1 MVCCPFHGSM
11 DNFMSLQ
18 RKFELLRPRLDE
30 ASLRLCA
37 AADALVLGRGGPSLV
52 AKASGLSR
60 TTVYAGL
67 SDLEQSTSPS
77 AAASK
82 TAGRIRRPGA
92 GRKRLTQS
100 NPDLLRDLDKLV
112 DPITRGDPESSLRW
126 TCKCTTK
133 LTKELQAQGHQARQ
147 RTVWTLLDELGYSMQ
162 SNRKTNEGTEHP
174 NRDAQFLYIANKVEQ
189 FQDAGLPII
198 SVDTKK
204 KELIGRFK
212 NGGREWQRKG
222 EPEKVNA
229 HDFADKELGKIVP
242 YGVYDLTH
250 NQGWVSVGI
259 NHDTAE
265 FAVATIRRWWKRMG
279 VELYPHANELM
290 ITADGGGSNGSRVRL
305 WKIEIQKLARELNMI
320 IHVCH
325 FPPGTSKWN
334 KIEHRMFCHITENW
348 RSRPLESRAVV
359 VNLIANTRTEK
370 GLKIKSEIDD
380 AFYPKG
386 IKIADE
392 DMAKLAIVR
401 DEFHGEWNYRIYP
414 NHNQ

>member
-1 MVCCPFHGSM
+1 MGDFTM
-11 DNFMSLQ
+11 LQ
-18 RKFELLRPRLDE
+18 RKYELLRPRLDE
-30 ASLRLCA
+30 VSMRLCA
-37 AADALVLGRGGPSLV
+37 AADAMILGRGGPSLV

-60 TTVYAGL
+60 TTIYAGL
-67 SDLEQSTSPS
+67 SDLDQTSVPP
-77 AAASK
+77 AVPPK
-82 TAGRIRRPGA
+82 TAGRIRQPGG
-92 GRKRLTQS
+92 GRKRLTES

-112 DPITRGDPESSLRW
+112 DPITRGDPESPLRW
-126 TCKCTTK
+126 TCKSTTR
-133 LTKELQAQGHQARQ
+133 LTKELRDQGHQVSQ
-147 RTVWTLLDELGYSMQ
+147 RTVWTLLDQLGYSMQ
-162 SNRKTNEGTEHP
+162 SNRKTREGTEHP
-174 NRDAQFLYIANKVEQ
+174 DRDAQFLYIAQKVQQ
-189 FQDAGLPII
+189 FQQTGFPVI

-222 EPEKVNA
+222 QPEEVNG
-229 HDFADKELGKIVP
+229 HDFADKELGKVVP

-279 VELYPHANELM
+279 IRLYPKAEELL

-305 WKIEIQKLARELNMI
+305 WKIEVQKLAEALDMT

-334 KIEHRMFCHITENW
+334 KIEHRMFCHVTENW

-359 VNLIANTRTEK
+359 VNLIANTRTAK
-370 GLKIKSEIDD
+370 GLTIQAEIDD
-380 AFYPKG
+380 AFYSTG
-386 IKIADE
+386 IKIPDE
-392 DMAKLAIVR
+392 DMAKLAIIR
-401 DEFHGEWNYRIYP
+401 DEFHGEWNYRIFP
-414 NHNQ
+414 KNNQ

>member
-1 MVCCPFHGSM
+1 MGDFTM
-11 DNFMSLQ
+11 LQ
-18 RKFELLRPRLDE
+18 RKYELLRPRLDE
-30 ASLRLCA
+30 VSMRLCA
-37 AADALVLGRGGPSLV
+37 ATDAMILGRGGPSLV

-60 TTVYAGL
+60 TTIYAGL
-67 SDLEQSTSPS
+67 SDLDQTTVPPVVPP
-77 AAASK
+77 K
-82 TAGRIRRPGA
+82 TAGRIRQPGG
-92 GRKRLTQS
+92 GRKRLTET

-112 DPITRGDPESSLRW
+112 DPITRGDPESPLRW
-126 TCKCTTK
+126 TCKSTTR
-133 LTKELQAQGHQARQ
+133 LTKELRDQGHQVSQ
-147 RTVWTLLDELGYSMQ
+147 RTVWTLLDQLGYSMQ
-162 SNRKTNEGTEHP
+162 SNRKTREGTEHP
-174 NRDAQFLYIANKVEQ
+174 DRDAQFLYIAEKVQQ
-189 FQDAGLPII
+189 FQQTGFPVI

-222 EPEKVNA
+222 QPEEVNV

-279 VELYPHANELM
+279 IRLYPQAKELL

-305 WKIEIQKLARELNMI
+305 WKIEVQKLAEELDMTI
-320 IHVCH
+320 QVCH

-334 KIEHRMFCHITENW
+334 KIEHRMFCHVTENW

-359 VNLIANTRTEK
+359 VNLIANTRTAK
-370 GLKIKSEIDD
+370 GLTIQAEIDE
-380 AFYPKG
+380 AFYSTG
-386 IKIADE
+386 IKIPDE
-392 DMAKLAIVR
+392 DMEKLAIIR
-401 DEFHGEWNYRIYP
+401 DEFHGEWNYRIFP
-414 NHNQ
+414 KNNQ

>member
-1 MVCCPFHGSM
+1 M
-11 DNFMSLQ
+11 DNLLMLQ
-18 RKFELLRPRLDE
+18 RKYELLRPRLDE
-30 ASLRLCA
+30 VSMRLCA
-37 AADALVLGRGGPSLV
+37 AADAMALGRGGPSLV

-60 TTVYAGL
+60 TTIYAGL
-67 SDLEQSTSPS
+67 SDLKQSSGPS
-77 AAASK
+77 GAPVRVP
-82 TAGRIRRPGA
+82 GRIRQPGA
-92 GRKRLTQS
+92 GRKRLTAS

-112 DPITRGDPESSLRW
+112 DPITRGDPESPLRW
-126 TCKCTTK
+126 TCKSTTK
-133 LTKELQAQGHQARQ
+133 LTRELQAQGHQVSQ
-147 RTVWTLLDELGYSMQ
+147 RTVWTLLDQLGYSMQ
-162 SNRKTNEGTEHP
+162 SNRKTREGTEHP
-174 NRDAQFLYIANKVEQ
+174 DRDAQFLYIANKVGK
-189 FQDAGLPII
+189 FQEAGLPVI

-222 EPEKVNA
+222 QPEEVNT

-279 VELYPHANELM
+279 MRLYPEASELL

-305 WKIEIQKLARELNMI
+305 WKVEAQKLAQEFDMT

-334 KIEHRMFCHITENW
+334 KIEHRMFCHISENW
-348 RSRPLESRAVV
+348 RGRPLESRAVV

-370 GLKIKSEIDD
+370 GLTIEAELDD
-380 AFYPKG
+380 ALYATG
-386 IKIADE
+386 IRIPDE
-392 DMAKLAIVR
+392 DMANLAIVR
-401 DEFHGEWNYRIYP
+401 EDFHGEWNYKICPRAM
-414 NHNQ
+414 Q

>member
-1 MVCCPFHGSM
+1 M
-11 DNFMSLQ
+11 DNLLMLQ
-18 RKFELLRPRLDE
+18 RKYELLRPRLDE
-30 ASLRLCA
+30 VSMRLCA
-37 AADALVLGRGGPSLV
+37 AADAMALGRGGPSLV

-67 SDLEQSTSPS
+67 SDLKQSSAPS
-77 AAASK
+77 GVPVRVP
-82 TAGRIRRPGA
+82 GRIRQPGA
-92 GRKRLTQS
+92 GRKRLTAN

-112 DPITRGDPESSLRW
+112 DPITRGDPESPLRW
-126 TCKCTTK
+126 TCKSTTK
-133 LTKELQAQGHQARQ
+133 LTKELQAQGHQVSQ

-162 SNRKTNEGTEHP
+162 SNRKAREGTEHP
-174 NRDAQFLYIANKVEQ
+174 DRDAQFLYIASKVGK
-189 FQDAGLPII
+189 FQEAGLPVI

-212 NGGREWQRKG
+212 NAGREWQRKG
-222 EPEKVNA
+222 QPEEVNT
-229 HDFADKELGKIVP
+229 HDFADKELGKVVP

-279 VELYPHANELM
+279 IRLYPQATELL

-305 WKIEIQKLARELNMI
+305 WKVEVQKLAQELDMT

-334 KIEHRMFCHITENW
+334 KIEHRMFCHISENW
-348 RSRPLESRAVV
+348 RGRPLESRAVV
-359 VNLIANTRTEK
+359 VNLIANTHTDK
-370 GLKIKSEIDD
+370 GLTIEAELDD
-380 AFYPKG
+380 ALYTTG
-386 IKIADE
+386 IKIPDE
-392 DMAKLAIVR
+392 DMANLAIIR
-401 DEFHGEWNYRIYP
+401 DDFHGEWNYRICP
-414 NHNQ
+414 RVAQ

>member
-1 MVCCPFHGSM
+1 M
-11 DNFMSLQ
+11 DEFAMLQ
-18 RKFELLRPRLDE
+18 RKYELLRPRLDE
-30 ASLRLCA
+30 VSMRLCA

-60 TTVYAGL
+60 TTIYAGL
-67 SDLEQSTSPS
+67 SDLDESGVPTTDPV
-77 AAASK
+77 K
-82 TAGRIRRPGA
+82 TTGRIRRPGG
-92 GRKRLTQS
+92 GRKRLTET
-100 NPDLLRDLDKLV
+100 NPDLLSDLDKLV
-112 DPITRGDPESSLRW
+112 DPITRGDPESPLRW
-126 TCKCTTK
+126 TCKSTTK
-133 LTKELQAQGHQARQ
+133 LTKELQAQGHHVSQ
-147 RTVWTLLDELGYSMQ
+147 RTVWTLLDQLGYSMQ

-174 NRDAQFLYIANKVEQ
+174 DRDAQFLYIAGKVQQ
-189 FQDAGLPII
+189 FQQSGFPII

-212 NGGREWQRKG
+212 NGGREWQKKG
-222 EPEKVNA
+222 QPEEVNV
-229 HDFADKELGKIVP
+229 HDFADKELGKVVP

-279 VELYPHANELM
+279 VRLYPRASELM

-305 WKIEIQKLARELNMI
+305 WKIEVQKLAQELNMI

-359 VNLIANTRTEK
+359 VNLIANTRTAK
-370 GLKIKSEIDD
+370 GLTIEAEIDD
-380 AFYPKG
+380 AFYSTG
-386 IKIADE
+386 IKIPDQ
-392 DMAKLAIVR
+392 DMAKLAISR
-401 DEFHGEWNYRIYP
+401 DKFHGEWNYKIYP
-414 NHNQ
+414 RYDQ